1 MENEFLQL
9 TIYNLTGGVRV
20 PKIDFI
26 RTVPESV
33 GLSSENICGTVILEH
48 MRKVRTVFC
57 PDFLAQL

>member
-20 PKIDFI
+20 SKIDFI

-33 GLSSENICGTVILEH
+33 GLSSEKIC
-48 MRKVRTVFC
+48 
-57 PDFLAQL
+57 